1 MKFLKLFGKI
11 FGILVFLFMLGHF
24 GLYVY
29 CLSTP
34 KIEITRNQSYYLY
47 DNDGELI
54 FNNYSWVSLDDI
66 SDNLIQATL
75 STEDRHF
82 YSHMGFDYVRI
93 VKAIISNI
101 TSRSLSEGAS
111 TITQQYA
118 RNLYLNY
125 DKTWERKIEEA
136 LLAFEL
142 ETHYSK
148 KEILEGYL
156 NTINYGGVFGIENA
170 SQYYF
175 NKSAGELTL
184 AEASM
189 LAGIP
194 QSPSNYSPLYNLD
207 LAKKR
212 QKTVLTL
219 MYNNEEISEDD
230 MNEALDV
237 ELSYV
242 GNKNDNITSGRLYF
256 KDAVLNELSTISSIP
271 ESILETGGIKIYTT
285 MDSDAQINLEKSI
298 DSKEFKE
305 LQVASVMMDPDNGE
319 VLALVGGTD
328 YNTSQFNRAIS
339 AKRQVGSTMKPFLYY
354 TALESGFTSASSFI
368 SEKTTFSFSSNK
380 KYTPKNYND
389 KYANGPLSMGS
400 AIAYSD
406 NIYAVKT
413 HLFLG
418 EDNLVTIANRVGIS
432 EDLEAVPSLA
442 LGTEEISL
450 VDMVTGY
457 ASFANMG
464 YKVNSHLIRKI
475 EDSNGNVLYEY
486 KDEKINI
493 LNENLV
499 FILNEM
505 LTYTY
510 DKDFIDYNYPTLIGL
525 LPKLTNR
532 YAIKSGTTDT
542 DMWIMGYNQDAVLG
556 IWTGYDDNRATQSG
570 DSSFHKDIWVETM
583 EGYFNDKET
592 SWYNIPD
599 NIVGVLVNP
608 LTGEISDVG
617 DKKKKLFYFL
627 KGTEPHKDVGY
638 DFESVFKE
646 DDKGN
651 DDEKNNDNIEDEN
664 NVNDNNSDGN
674 SNEELDHNVEDNNDL
689 NDNEDTFDNEGDG
702 GGSSGGIE
710 NTDGNSNSDDDISDG
725 NNDRDEN
732 HIWNDNSNGGN
743 GGNIDI
749 DEDNVGNSNNDNA
762 NNDDD
767 NGGNNSI
774 NGENVN
780 GGLNSDS
787 ENNNGNDDNRDNSNI
802 DISGNLSNQ
811 GNVGLNGFL
820 DSNEFNGNLSN
831 NNDVI
836 IGSDIIN
843 SDNSS
848 GNLSGVLDRYNNRN
862 ENNDSLR
869 GNR

>member
-1 MKFLKLFGKI
+1 MNESDEMRLLKLFGKI
-11 FGILVFLFMLGHF
+11 FGILLFLFMLGHF

-82 YSHMGFDYVRI
+82 YSHMGFDYIRI

-148 KEILEGYL
+148 EEILEGYL

-219 MYNNEEISEDD
+219 MYNNEEINEDE
-230 MNEALDV
+230 MNEALCV
-237 ELSYV
+237 ELSYI

-432 EDLEAVPSLA
+432 ENLEAVPSLA

-464 YKVNSHLIRKI
+464 FKVNSHLIRKI
-475 EDSNGNVLYEY
+475 EDSNGNILYEY
-486 KDEKINI
+486 KDDKVNI

-556 IWTGYDDNRATQSG
+556 IWTGYDDNRATKSG

-592 SWYNIPD
+592 SWYDIPD

-608 LTGEISDVG
+608 LTGEISGSG

-627 KGTEPHKDVGY
+627 KGTEPHKDIGY
-638 DFESVFKE
+638 DFESVFREE
-646 DDKGN
+646 DESSDNK
-651 DDEKNNDNIEDEN
+651 KNNEN
-664 NVNDNNSDGN
+664 ENDRDSNDNNSSGN
-674 SNEELDHNVEDNNDL
+674 SNVDL
-689 NDNEDTFDNEGDG
+689 NNNENNSDNIEIDDG
-702 GGSSGGIE
+702 GISEDME
-710 NTDGNSNSDDDISDG
+710 NTDSNTNSDDDNQNG
-725 NNDRDEN
+725 NNDSNENQIDDTNSNNEDDEN
-732 HIWNDNSNGGN
+732 INIDENNDGTINNDNDNN
-743 GGNIDI
+743 NDY
-749 DEDNVGNSNNDNA
+749 NVGNDNL
-762 NNDDD
+762 NSG
-767 NGGNNSI
+767 NGNSD
-774 NGENVN
+774 
-780 GGLNSDS
+780 LNSDS
-787 ENNNGNDDNRDNSNI
+787 GNNNEINDDNRDNSNI
-802 DISGNLSNQ
+802 DSSGNLGNQ
-811 GNVGLNGFL
+811 GNVGLNGVL
-820 DSNEFNGNLSN
+820 DSNRVNGNLSN

-836 IGSDIIN
+836 IGSESIN

-848 GNLSGVLDRYNNRN
+848 SNLGGVLDRNNYSS
-862 ENNDSLR
+862 ENIDVLR
-869 GNR
+869 DNR